1 MFVFCS
7 KRIYIEVMDTNTV
20 AHPSARRRAS
30 EEVLDQLIKGL
41 ESGEITVDQART
53 IAKETLATLAEIEKH
68 EDKILEFYQKLA
80 SQHPAF
86 KLLYTRLKSEI
97 LKARE
102 IAEYKA
108 ALMAIENGNV
118 AEANEILKAAI
129 AQSANETTEF
139 K

>member
-1 MFVFCS
+1 MG
-7 KRIYIEVMDTNTV
+7 TNLV
-20 AHPSARRRAS
+20 SQPSARRRVS

-41 ESGEITVDQART
+41 ENGEITVDQARA

-86 KLLYTRLKSEI
+86 KLLYTRLKGEI
-97 LKARE
+97 LKSRE
-102 IAEYKA
+102 IAEYKM
-108 ALMAIENGNV
+108 ALVAIENGNV
-118 AEANEILKAAI
+118 TEANEILKTAI
-129 AQSANETTEF
+129 EQSANETTEF